1 MSLGVS
7 GRLRRGWT
15 VLAKRVAV
23 PVLLSAVLAFA
34 PSVARSENLLDALAA
49 AYRYNPQLDAERA
62 RLRATDEGVAQ
73 AMSNYRPQIDLRADA
88 GHQNVQ
94 TRPDRNGASG
104 ETNPR
109 GYSIELVQPLFRGF
123 RSTNAVNEAEAAVRA
138 GRETLRRTE
147 QEVLQ
152 DAVEAYADVVRDQA
166 IVRLRESSLQFLNQE
181 LQATR
186 DRFAVGEVTRT
197 DVAQAEARRA
207 QALSQLDLARANL
220 KASRARYEQVVGN
233 APQKLSEPS
242 LSSKVLPR
250 SLAEAIGISSREN
263 PVVVAALY
271 NEQAARFRVDLIRGE
286 LLPEAQLEASWSER
300 FDQNTQIDE
309 SETGV
314 VRGVVRVPI
323 YETGEVYARVRAA
336 KHTHISRIQEIE
348 QNRALAQ
355 AQVAQAWAQLQ
366 GAKAQMI
373 SDKAQIEANQTALN
387 GVREEEKVGQ
397 RQLLDILNAQ
407 LELIQSQ
414 EQLEGTK
421 RSIVVFTYQVIG
433 AVGRLNVAELG
444 AVGTVYDPEPHAN
457 EVRRKWIGTDI
468 THDDARREH
477 GVDEWNTHVERAPT
491 K

>member
-1 MSLGVS
+1 MSLGVL
-7 GRLRRGWT
+7 GRLRRDWKA
-15 VLAKRVAV
+15 LAKRAAA
-23 PVLLSAVLAFA
+23 PLLLSATLVFA
-34 PSVARSENLLDALAA
+34 PGPARSENLLDALAA

-73 AMSNYRPQIDLRADA
+73 AMGDYRPLIDLRADA
-88 GHQNVQ
+88 GHQNTQ
-94 TRPDRNGASG
+94 SKPATSNEGHTS
-104 ETNPR
+104 PR
-109 GYSIELVQPLFRGF
+109 GYSVQLIQPLFRGF
-123 RSTNAVNEAEAAVRA
+123 RTTNAVNSAEAAVRA
-138 GRETLRRTE
+138 GRETLRGVE

-152 DAVEAYADVVRDQA
+152 SAVEAYADVVRDQA
-166 IVRLRESSLQFLNQE
+166 IVKLRESSLKFLSQE

-207 QALSQLDLARANL
+207 QSLSQLDFARATL

-233 APQKLSEPS
+233 PPNNLSVPS
-242 LSSKVLPR
+242 LNSNLLPR
-250 SLAEAIGISSREN
+250 SLDEAVGISSKEN
-263 PVVVAALY
+263 PGVVAALY
-271 NEQAARFRVDLIRGE
+271 REQGARFDVDIIRGE
-286 LLPEAQLEASWSER
+286 LLPEAQLEATWQER
-300 FDQNTQIDE
+300 YDPSSQIDE
-309 SETGV
+309 TEAGSIVGRV
-314 VRGVVRVPI
+314 NVPI
-323 YETGEVYARVRAA
+323 YEGGIVYARVRAA

-366 GAKAQMI
+366 GAKAQMV
-373 SDKAQIEANQTALN
+373 SDKAQIEANQIALN

-407 LELIQSQ
+407 VELIQSQ
-414 EQLEGTK
+414 EQLEATK
-421 RSIVVFTYQVIG
+421 RTVVVFTYQVIG
-433 AVGRLNVAELG
+433 AIGRLNVAELG
-444 AVGTVYDPEPHAN
+444 AVATVYDPEPHAN

-477 GVDEWNTHVERAPT
+477 GVDEWNTHVEHAPV

>member
-7 GRLRRGWT
+7 GRLRRGCT
-15 VLAKRVAV
+15 ALAKRVAA
-23 PVLLSAVLAFA
+23 PVLLSAILAVA
-34 PSVARSENLLDALAA
+34 PGAARSENLLDALAA

-62 RLRATDEGVAQ
+62 RLRATDEGVAR
-73 AMSNYRPQIDLRADA
+73 AIGDYRPLIDLRADA
-88 GHQNVQ
+88 GHQNTQSKPATVNEGH
-94 TRPDRNGASG
+94 TS
-104 ETNPR
+104 PR
-109 GYSIELVQPLFRGF
+109 GYSVQLIQPVFRGF
-123 RSTNAVNEAEAAVRA
+123 RTTNAVNSAEAAVRA
-138 GRETLRRTE
+138 GRETLRGVE

-166 IVRLRESSLQFLNQE
+166 IVRLRESNLQFISQE

-207 QALSQLDLARANL
+207 ASLGQLDFARANL

-233 APQKLSEPS
+233 PPNKLSDPG
-242 LSSKVLPR
+242 LKSSHLPR
-250 SLAEAIGISSREN
+250 SLDEAIGISSKEN
-263 PVVVAALY
+263 PAVVAALY
-271 NEQAARFRVDLIRGE
+271 REQGARFDVDTIRGE
-286 LLPEAQLEASWSER
+286 LLPEAQLEATWSER
-300 FDQNTQIDE
+300 YDSSRQIDE
-309 SETGV
+309 NETASIVGRV
-314 VRGVVRVPI
+314 NVPI
-323 YETGEVYARVRAA
+323 YEGGIVYARVRAA

-355 AQVAQAWAQLQ
+355 SQVAQAWAQLQ
-366 GAKAQMI
+366 GARAQME
-373 SDKAQIEANQTALN
+373 SDKAQIEANRIALN

-407 LELIQSQ
+407 VELLQSQ
-414 EQLEGTK
+414 EQLEGSK
-421 RSIVVFTYQVIG
+421 RNTVVFTYQVI
-433 AVGRLNVAELG
+433 AAIGRLNVAELG
-444 AVGTVYDPEPHAN
+444 AVGTVYDPEPHYH

>member
-1 MSLGVS
+1 MTLGVS
-7 GRLRRGWT
+7 GRLRRGWA
-15 VLAKRVAV
+15 VLAKRVAA
-23 PVLLSAVLAFA
+23 PVLLSVIFVFA
-34 PSVARSENLLDALAA
+34 PGPARSENLLDALAA

-73 AMSNYRPQIDLRADA
+73 AMSNFRPQIDLRADA

-94 TRPDRNGASG
+94 TKPGSFNEGG
-104 ETNPR
+104 TNPR
-109 GYSIELVQPLFRGF
+109 GYSLELVQPLFRGF

-138 GRETLRRTE
+138 GRETLRRIE

-233 APQKLSEPS
+233 APQKLSEPN
-242 LSSKVLPR
+242 LSSKFLPR
-250 SLAEAIGISSREN
+250 SLVEAIGISSREN

-286 LLPEAQLEASWSER
+286 LLPEAQLEATWSER
-300 FDQNTQIDE
+300 FDPTTQIDE

-366 GAKAQMI
+366 GAKAQLI

-421 RSIVVFTYQVIG
+421 RNIVVFTYQVIG
-433 AVGRLNVAELG
+433 AIGRLNVAELG

-468 THDDARREH
+468 THDDARRGH
-477 GVDEWNTHVERAPT
+477 AVDEWNTHVERAPT